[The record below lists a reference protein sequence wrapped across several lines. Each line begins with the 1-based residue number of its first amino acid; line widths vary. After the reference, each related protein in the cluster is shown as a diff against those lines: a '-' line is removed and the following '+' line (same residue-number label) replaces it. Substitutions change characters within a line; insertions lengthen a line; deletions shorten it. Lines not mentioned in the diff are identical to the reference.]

1 VPSAPLL
8 LLPLLLPAPVV
19 VGGVPPVS
27 DDEEDELE
35 GVEVEGFGWGVGCG

>member
-27 DDEEDELE
+27 DDELE
-35 GVEVEGFGWGVGCG
+35 GVEVEGFGWGLGCG